1 MELSLIALS
10 ATVISNVCFSLGFG
24 TLGVIPH
31 KKNAVFMLVSN
42 LMILI
47 LSTIAG
53 MLYYVLYNFVFV
65 PLEITELAIFSGTII
80 VLLLD
85 YIAMIIL
92 KKVSRESFYHYEKN
106 FMFVIHAVVVLGMLF
121 ASNVALNFVTYL
133 FSIAMQFLGFFVIN
147 VLFFAMNSRV
157 NSKDMPE
164 HIRALPPQLV
174 LMSVFALMCYL
185 ITGLLV

>member
-92 KKVSRESFYHYEKN
+92 KKVSRESFYHYDSMSIYLAYN
-106 FMFVIHAVVVLGMLF
+106 FNHLG
-121 ASNVALNFVTYL
+121 
-133 FSIAMQFLGFFVIN
+133 SI
-147 VLFFAMNSRV
+147 RV
-157 NSKDMPE
+157 
-164 HIRALPPQLV
+164 
-174 LMSVFALMCYL
+174 F
-185 ITGLLV
+185 